1 MMCNNGKETLV
12 GKIAWVLIIVG
23 GLNWGLVGLGIF
35 LGMNLNVVNMLL
47 GGMPMIEALV
57 YLLVGVAVVLK
68 LAHKKCGACMPQG
81 EMKM

>member
-1 MMCNNGKETLV
+1 MCNNGKKTLV
-12 GKIAWVLIIVG
+12 GKIAWILIIVG
-23 GLNWGLVGLGIF
+23 GLNWGLVGLGGL
-35 LGMNLNVVNMLL
+35 LGMNLNVVNMIV
-47 GGMPMIEALV
+47 GSWPTVEFLV